1 MIIGFLGK
9 GGSGKSTL
17 SSLYARYLASA
28 DCDVLAIDADHNMD
42 FSYNLG
48 LKDEMEQYVGQ
59 GLPELLGAINVNGD
73 YREAFFLDQDPRF
86 TFHPN
91 DPFTAQFA
99 IDLEPN
105 LALMVT
111 GPHTAAILFDQSCSH
126 SLITPLKIY
135 LPFLDLGPKQFAIVD
150 EKAGVDGVGTGITTG
165 FDVAVVVSEPTR
177 HGVKA
182 AQQIIKLLEFYSTPY
197 LWVLNKVVNEDEI
210 ASAES
215 VMGRKP
221 NAIFGF
227 ERPDFSK
234 VQSSQVPPLQEL
246 HTAVLAMKDSGPS
259 RAERSKKK
267 FQRNRSFSEDDQYQG
282 I

>member
-73 YREAFFLDQDPRF
+73 YRETFFLDQDPRF

-150 EKAGVDGVGTGITTG
+150 EKAGVDGVGTYRAAPSLPLVIPRH
-165 FDVAVVVSEPTR
+165 VSQKTR
-177 HGVKA
+177 CA
-182 AQQIIKLLEFYSTPY
+182 C
-197 LWVLNKVVNEDEI
+197 
-210 ASAES
+210 
-215 VMGRKP
+215 
-221 NAIFGF
+221 
-227 ERPDFSK
+227 
-234 VQSSQVPPLQEL
+234 
-246 HTAVLAMKDSGPS
+246 SGPYDS
-259 RAERSKKK
+259 RPNSILLSK
-267 FQRNRSFSEDDQYQG
+267 QIR
-282 I
+282 